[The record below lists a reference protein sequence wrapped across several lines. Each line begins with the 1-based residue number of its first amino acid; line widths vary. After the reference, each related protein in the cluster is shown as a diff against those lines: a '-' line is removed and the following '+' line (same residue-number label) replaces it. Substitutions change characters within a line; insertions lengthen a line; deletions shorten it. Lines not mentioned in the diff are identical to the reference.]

1 MTDYRF
7 TPEAEDDLFEI
18 WCYIAR
24 DNVAAANRVESAV
37 HDACAFLAQDPQ
49 SGSQRKHVTLFRST
63 SGQSSSIQTMLSFTA
78 RKLNRWKLFA
88 FCMACAISSGCSIPE
103 SSVIGSQ
110 SRADAQ
116 KCNIPSGRR
125 IFRAGRAHA

>member
-37 HDACAFLAQDPQ
+37 HDACAFLAQYPQ
-49 SGSQRKHVTLFRST
+49 SGSQRKHVTALPVHFWTVQQYPNYVVVYRPET
-63 SGQSSSIQTMLSFTA
+63 QPLEIIRVLHGMRDL
-78 RKLNRWKLFA
+78 RRLLN
-88 FCMACAISSGCSIPE
+88 S
-103 SSVIGSQ
+103 
-110 SRADAQ
+110 
-116 KCNIPSGRR
+116 
-125 IFRAGRAHA
+125 